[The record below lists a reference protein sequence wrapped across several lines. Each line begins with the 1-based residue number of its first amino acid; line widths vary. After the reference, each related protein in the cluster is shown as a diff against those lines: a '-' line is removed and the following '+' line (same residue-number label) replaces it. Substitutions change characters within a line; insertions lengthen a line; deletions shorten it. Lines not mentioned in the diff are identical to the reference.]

1 VTQSARSA
9 SAVLTAF
16 GRVLFSAEKV
26 QGNIPFLAN
35 DPAIMRHRRNVEKL
49 ADFQFDYAPIV
60 KRDRSSSRDYES
72 NVFNWAACCMT
83 VGPACLSLDPTGG
96 HPDLDDIAVL
106 QAELISQIDVRDDLH
121 DPGISSIFCRSR
133 RRP

>member
-1 VTQSARSA
+1 M
-9 SAVLTAF
+9 
-16 GRVLFSAEKV
+16 

-83 VGPACLSLDPTGG
+83 VGPACLSLDPTGR